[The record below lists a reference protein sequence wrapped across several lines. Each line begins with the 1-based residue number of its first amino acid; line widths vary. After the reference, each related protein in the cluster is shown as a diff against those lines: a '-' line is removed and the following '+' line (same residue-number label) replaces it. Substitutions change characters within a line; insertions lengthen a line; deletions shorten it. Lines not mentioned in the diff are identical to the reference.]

1 MHPNCHWATAPHSD
15 RNEYEKWLDGLAN
28 GEHSLRLDE
37 WKEQEV
43 KRNLAIRNKNIYGIP
58 TYGSETIDKKTQKK
72 VDQVLHNVF
81 KEYPEMKEF
90 IKEIKFS
97 NKMEDSGLVS
107 AVINRK
113 LKTTLRLNKKF
124 FSDSKKLNDLLSNCP
139 SIFTNKNSIEDY
151 LIHEC
156 IYF

>member
-1 MHPNCHWATAPHSD
+1 MA
-15 RNEYEKWLDGLAN
+15 KWSSKWG
-28 GEHSLRLDE
+28 HSLRLDE

-90 IKEIKFS
+90 IKKIKFS
-97 NKMEDSGLVS
+97 NKMEDSGLAS

-124 FSDSKKLNDLLSNCP
+124 F
-139 SIFTNKNSIEDY
+139 
-151 LIHEC
+151 
-156 IYF
+156 

>member
-1 MHPNCHWATAPHSD
+1 M
-15 RNEYEKWLDGLAN
+15 
-28 GEHSLRLDE
+28 
-37 WKEQEV
+37 
-43 KRNLAIRNKNIYGIP
+43 
-58 TYGSETIDKKTQKK
+58 
-72 VDQVLHNVF
+72 F

-90 IKEIKFS
+90 IKKIKFS
-97 NKMEDSGLVS
+97 NKMVDSGLAS

-113 LKTTLRLNKKF
+113 LKTTLRLNKKL